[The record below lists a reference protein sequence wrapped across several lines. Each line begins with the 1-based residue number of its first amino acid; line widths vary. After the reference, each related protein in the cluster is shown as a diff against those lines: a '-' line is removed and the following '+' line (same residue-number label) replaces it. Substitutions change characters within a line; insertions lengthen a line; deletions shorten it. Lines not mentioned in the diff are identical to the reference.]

1 MTKGRYAFDLLF
13 RHSNEVAISTRKAL
27 KQPVEQSRKIFTFLD
42 THLSSIENQPR
53 GLARNVRMM
62 LTARF
67 INHMFSQL
75 LLTERG
81 LLLDAFNCSRA
92 AIETTAYYWLV
103 LKDPS
108 AAELYDSEKSLKPV
122 EVRKRL
128 EVLNINITALRDLYG
143 LQSQIAHVGNKTD
156 GLQVYWASSGD
167 GRLLIGGGGERDVQ
181 RALLVGMVKSAFRF
195 VKYDEAYIVP
205 DLDQVLPEL

>member
-1 MTKGRYAFDLLF
+1 
-13 RHSNEVAISTRKAL
+13 
-27 KQPVEQSRKIFTFLD
+27 
-42 THLSSIENQPR
+42 
-53 GLARNVRMM
+53 MM

-92 AIETTAYYWLV
+92 AIETTGFYWLV

-108 AAELYDSEKSLKPV
+108 TAELYDSEKSLKPV

-128 EVLNINITALRDLYG
+128 EVLDIDITALRDLYG
-143 LQSQIAHVGNKTD
+143 FQSEIAHVGNKTD
-156 GLQVYWASSGD
+156 GLQIFWESPRA
-167 GRLLIGGGGERDVQ
+167 GRLLIGGGGDRDVQ
-181 RALLVGMVKSAFRF
+181 RALLVGMVKSVFRF
-195 VKYDEAYIVP
+195 VKYDEDYIVP
-205 DLDQVLPEL
+205 DLDKVLPEL